1 MNTLI
6 SNKIRFSHTG
16 QNAMNYI
23 EMVKKAEQNRFQALI
38 NQDYV
43 AFQNFCDPALTY
55 VRSSARVDT
64 LQSYMDKLENQFY
77 IYQTIDYKI
86 ENVVEYSDSLLVFG
100 VFEASLLLQGAP
112 MQLKNRTL
120 SVWNKT
126 TDAVKLFAYQP
137 TPIK

>member
-1 MNTLI
+1 
-6 SNKIRFSHTG
+6 
-16 QNAMNYI
+16 MNYI
-23 EMVKKAEQNRFQALI
+23 EMVEKAEQDRFQALI
-38 NQDYV
+38 DQDYA
-43 AFQNFCDPALTY
+43 AFKTYCDPALTY
-55 VRSSARVDT
+55 VHSSARVDT

-77 IYQTIDYKI
+77 VYQNIDYKI
-86 ENVVEYSDSLLVFG
+86 ENIVEYSDSLLVFG

-126 TDAVKLFAYQP
+126 INAVKLFAYQP

>member
-1 MNTLI
+1 
-6 SNKIRFSHTG
+6 
-16 QNAMNYI
+16 MNYI

-55 VRSSARVDT
+55 VHSSARVDT

-86 ENVVEYSDSLLVFG
+86 ENIVEYSDSLLVFG